1 MHYKLDKQELGRNLQ
16 GAKASPWHPLL
27 VLFGSISDYYILYW
41 MNIGSNAEL

>member
-16 GAKASPWHPLL
+16 GAKASPGHSLL

-41 MNIGSNAEL
+41 MNIDSNAEL